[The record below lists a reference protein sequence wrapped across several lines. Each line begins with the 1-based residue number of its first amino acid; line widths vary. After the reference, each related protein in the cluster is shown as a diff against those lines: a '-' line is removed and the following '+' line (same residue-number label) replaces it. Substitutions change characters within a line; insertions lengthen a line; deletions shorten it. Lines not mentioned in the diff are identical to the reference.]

1 MLYHYSAIRSSSR
14 CLSELLI
21 ISSSAFYS
29 FLAMSH
35 ASGSNEQ
42 AGTMVSATPCCCKQ
56 LSPRV
61 EGLERQVESLTKE
74 NKALVTRLDDVQRQ
88 YSKHCLVFNGPGLK
102 SLPGELP
109 TATVCRVAR
118 TRWGRNLHPNEMRA
132 SHPPRGNKTR
142 IIAEFLDCKELS
154 NFAFML
160 GNRPNRAGGKIFC
173 DLFLASDN
181 DRKLSV
187 IAKNMKKSGKIRNFR
202 WAASGRLVIVF
213 SDGKSKAYDRAEELE
228 SVANGPL

>member
-1 MLYHYSAIRSSSR
+1 
-14 CLSELLI
+14 
-21 ISSSAFYS
+21 
-29 FLAMSH
+29 MSQA

-42 AGTMVSATPCCCKQ
+42 AGTMVSATSCCCKQ

-61 EGLERQVESLTKE
+61 EGLEHQVESLTKE
-74 NKALVTRLDDVQRQ
+74 NKALVTRLDDVQCQ
-88 YSKHCLVFNGPGLK
+88 YSKHCLVFNGPGLLK

-118 TRWGRNLHPNEMRA
+118 TRWGRNLHPTEMRA
-132 SHPPRGNKTR
+132 SHPPRGNKKR

-160 GNRPNRAGGKIFC
+160 GNRPNRGGGKIFC

-213 SDGKSKAYDRAEELE
+213 SNGKTEVYDRAEKLELARAGSE
-228 SVANGPL
+228 DHDAQETTD